1 MVLGA
6 LDMNYKTQSWIS
18 FVFKTTFKTDWLM
31 VIHKQK
37 YISPG
42 SKMGTARSALGREGA
57 GSWVWGQGMGRP
69 PAHAHSHTIQ
79 RLYFKSIVMF
89 CNKRSQAKGV
99 YYCMYF
105 YITEYGQYIH
115 LG

>member
-6 LDMNYKTQSWIS
+6 LDMSYKTQSRIS
-18 FVFKTTFKTDWLM
+18 FVFKTTFRTDWLYTKRSIFPQ
-31 VIHKQK
+31 VVRWALRGQLW
-37 YISPG
+37 G
-42 SKMGTARSALGREGA
+42 AREQGHGYGVR
-57 GSWVWGQGMGRP
+57 VWGQGMGRP
-69 PAHAHSHTIQ
+69 PAHAYSHTIQ

-115 LG
+115 